1 MLSST
6 WMQRWPRH
14 MVDAV
19 VSFCMLHGAFNFGI
33 RTEVSVT
40 LRFYAVF
47 AGLTLL
53 MAVIGQRVLAPK
65 DVPKDVPKGVP
76 TD

>member
-1 MLSST
+1 MLSPK

-33 RTEVSVT
+33 RTELSVT
-40 LRFYAVF
+40 LRFYVVF

-53 MAVIGQRVLAPK
+53 FAVIGHRVLERK
-65 DVPKDVPKGVP
+65 DVPAD
-76 TD
+76 